1 MFLASTNRL
10 GSITK
15 RTKGGFKIKEI
26 QTWTHFADMA
36 DFFVASWADIAH
48 EVTSSIVQ
56 LVQ

>member
-26 QTWTHFADMA
+26 QTLTHFADMS

-56 LVQ
+56 